1 MLYYISLDIP
11 NTSMFPCFAETKSPY
26 LHVLFS
32 TCLKWTRRI
41 LDLNCQ
47 VTFGC
52 AICQRNYIGMS
63 LCTFLSYF
71 YPYLLSTMYIWTDFD
86 LCWTDNLQII
96 VLSFAKLV
104 LCQISLEL
112 VHESIVFSCLFPFLN
127 GQKSI
132 YCFKRQKEKR

>member
-104 LCQISLEL
+104 LCQISFGASTWINCFFMSISVLEWSKIYL
-112 VHESIVFSCLFPFLN
+112 LF
-127 GQKSI
+127 QKA
-132 YCFKRQKEKR
+132 KR